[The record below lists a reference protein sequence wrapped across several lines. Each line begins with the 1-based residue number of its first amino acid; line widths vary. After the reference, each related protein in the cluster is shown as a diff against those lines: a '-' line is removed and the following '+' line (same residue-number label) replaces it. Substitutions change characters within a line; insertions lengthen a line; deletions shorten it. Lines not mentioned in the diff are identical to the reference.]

1 MNTLNPALM
10 AADDRR
16 AEAAQLL
23 ALAVVR
29 LRQRRIAENQRKS
42 TVSSL
47 DCGGASSLHAAGIDA

>member
-29 LRQRRIAENQRKS
+29 LRQRRLAENRRKS
-42 TVSSL
+42 TVSPL
-47 DCGGASSLHAAGIDA
+47 DYRDASSLHAAGIDA